1 MCRLGAQRSE
11 SDLNPIKVD
20 KSFRWY
26 KKGAMPV
33 KNPFLLYL
41 RSRLNFVLSIVAAS
55 LVVLSLL
62 LLGPY
67 ALVPIAVILLA
78 YAALTWALFFSR
90 RGAQE
95 VVAESE
101 EDRRKEIARKIDAS
115 AATRERIAVLRIG
128 DERMARAI
136 EYFLQESGTYLEKCR
151 ELSSYSPFANER
163 IERVLEICQVFLGE
177 RDEAATSRRYG
188 VRVERGISAHD
199 VPSDPEAAADPGE
212 RLARD
217 ITECARVI
225 KERTTEDLLGQ
236 SGEEH
241 LAILK
246 ELENKK

>member
-1 MCRLGAQRSE
+1 
-11 SDLNPIKVD
+11 
-20 KSFRWY
+20 
-26 KKGAMPV
+26 MPV

-101 EDRRKEIARKIDAS
+101 DDRRKEIGRKIDAS
-115 AATRERIAVLRIG
+115 AAKRERIAVLRIG
-128 DERMARAI
+128 DERMAKAI
-136 EYFLQESGTYLEKCR
+136 EYFLQESGTYLEKCY

-177 RDEAATSRRYG
+177 RDEAATARRYDI
-188 VRVERGISAHD
+188 RVEGGTPAHD
-199 VPSDPEAAADPGE
+199 VREERSISAQDVPSEPEASSDPGE

-225 KERTTEDLLGQ
+225 KERTTEDLLGL
-236 SGEEH
+236 SGEER
-241 LAILK
+241 LAIMK
-246 ELENKK
+246 ELENNK